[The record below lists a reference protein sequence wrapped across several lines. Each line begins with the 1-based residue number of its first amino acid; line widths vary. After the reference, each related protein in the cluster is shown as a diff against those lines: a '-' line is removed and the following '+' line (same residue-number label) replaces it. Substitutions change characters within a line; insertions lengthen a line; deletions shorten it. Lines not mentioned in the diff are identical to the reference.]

1 MTNLELSNARA
12 RSRCKTCRFIH
23 NVETLSEPKRSIN
36 ITDHFTSTSTNATYC
51 ITCTYCKKLY
61 IERSDEDAS
70 KPVARHF
77 NLPNY
82 SKQHMVVCGLS
93 QHLGSSESHK
103 TLEQK
108 FSSQISTLNPHSINE
123 RFSFN

>member
-12 RSRCKTCRFIH
+12 LSRCKTCRFIH
-23 NVETLSEPKRSIN
+23 NVETVSEPKRSIN

-93 QHLGSSESHK
+93 QHLGSSESRK

-108 FSSQISTLNPHSINE
+108 FSPQISTLNPHSINE

>member
-1 MTNLELSNARA
+1 MTNLELSNAHA

-23 NVETLSEPKRSIN
+23 NVETVSEPKRSIN

-51 ITCTYCKKLY
+51 ITCTYSKKLY

-70 KPVARHF
+70 KPVARHL

-82 SKQHMVVCGLS
+82 SK
-93 QHLGSSESHK
+93 
-103 TLEQK
+103 
-108 FSSQISTLNPHSINE
+108 
-123 RFSFN
+123 

>member
-1 MTNLELSNARA
+1 MTNLELSNACA
-12 RSRCKTCRFIH
+12 RSRCKPCRFIH

-51 ITCTYCKKLY
+51 ITCTYCKKLH

-93 QHLGSSESHK
+93 QHLGSLESRK

>member
-1 MTNLELSNARA
+1 MTNLELSNARD

-36 ITDHFTSTSTNATYC
+36 IADHFTSTSTNATYC
-51 ITCTYCKKLY
+51 ITCTYYKKLY

-93 QHLGSSESHK
+93 QLLGSSESRK